1 MKSVDS
7 APRTRFGGLGFSSD
21 ETDGTAHGL
30 SDSTGFEERQIRCK
44 DLMFATPKPAWLAA
58 IMLIVSQS
66 SSGQDFPSTES
77 PTAPEAAVQ
86 PAGAEQPRASEQLQ
100 TVDPAGLAGDEL
112 HIRRDRA
119 QRQFLTLY
127 DDGNYQQSVFFANRV
142 VELTREI
149 FGNGNIELANP
160 LMNLASAYRR
170 SGDPQSAQA
179 TYSAAIAIIEDNID
193 NLSAKLINPLT
204 GLGATYNDAGLY
216 ALGLSAYQRALRIS
230 HVNGGFYNFEQ
241 IPARDGLTESY
252 LGMDDLEKADFE
264 QTVQV
269 SIYKHEYGKD
279 NPEIL
284 PAMYKVADWY
294 HRTGQFENE
303 QSIYTTT
310 LRMVKKSGGKTDPL
324 LIDTYRRYA
333 ALYRRQELP
342 EEAVRMQKKASEI
355 NDMQPE
361 PNITL
366 RGDLLVE
373 LGDMYITFGYSRRA
387 VETYMEA
394 WQVFAADPELYG
406 ERLEGYFSKPRS
418 VRRMAIP
425 AYYPRSSRSLDTA
438 DNPNMFGDGIV
449 MARYTVTDRGRV
461 EDVEI
466 IESDPS
472 GLLDDKV
479 VSALRRSYFRPE
491 FQDGLPVSRPDM
503 TFVHEFKYD
512 KTELKGAEEEKSD
525 ENERLPNPNEMD
537 RNSSGALEY
546 PQ

>member
-86 PAGAEQPRASEQLQ
+86 PAGAEQTRASEQLQ

-193 NLSAKLINPLT
+193 NLSAELINPLT
-204 GLGATYNDAGLY
+204 GLGATYNDAGL
-216 ALGLSAYQRALRIS
+216 
-230 HVNGGFYNFEQ
+230 
-241 IPARDGLTESY
+241 
-252 LGMDDLEKADFE
+252 
-264 QTVQV
+264 
-269 SIYKHEYGKD
+269 
-279 NPEIL
+279 
-284 PAMYKVADWY
+284 
-294 HRTGQFENE
+294 
-303 QSIYTTT
+303 
-310 LRMVKKSGGKTDPL
+310 
-324 LIDTYRRYA
+324 
-333 ALYRRQELP
+333 
-342 EEAVRMQKKASEI
+342 
-355 NDMQPE
+355 
-361 PNITL
+361 
-366 RGDLLVE
+366 
-373 LGDMYITFGYSRRA
+373 
-387 VETYMEA
+387 
-394 WQVFAADPELYG
+394 
-406 ERLEGYFSKPRS
+406 
-418 VRRMAIP
+418 
-425 AYYPRSSRSLDTA
+425 
-438 DNPNMFGDGIV
+438 
-449 MARYTVTDRGRV
+449 
-461 EDVEI
+461 
-466 IESDPS
+466 
-472 GLLDDKV
+472 
-479 VSALRRSYFRPE
+479 
-491 FQDGLPVSRPDM
+491 
-503 TFVHEFKYD
+503 
-512 KTELKGAEEEKSD
+512 
-525 ENERLPNPNEMD
+525 
-537 RNSSGALEY
+537 
-546 PQ
+546 

>member
-7 APRTRFGGLGFSSD
+7 APRARFGGLGLSSD

-30 SDSTGFEERQIRCK
+30 SDSTGFEERPTCCK
-44 DLMFATPKPAWLAA
+44 DLMLATPKPAWLAV
-58 IMLIVSQS
+58 IVLIVSQS
-66 SSGQDFPSTES
+66 SLGQDFPSTVL
-77 PTAPEAAVQ
+77 PATPEAAVQ
-86 PAGAEQPRASEQLQ
+86 PAGEQLQ
-100 TVDPAGLAGDEL
+100 TVDPTGLTGDERQ
-112 HIRRDRA
+112 IRRDRA

-127 DDGNYQQSVFFANRV
+127 DDRNYQQSIFFANRV

-149 FGNGNIELANP
+149 FGNNSIELADP

-179 TYSAAIAIIEDNID
+179 TYAAAIAIIEDNQD
-193 NLSAKLINPLT
+193 NLSAELINPLV

-241 IPARDGLTESY
+241 IPARDGLTESH
-252 LGMDDLEKADFE
+252 LGMEDLEKADFE

-269 SIYKHEYGKD
+269 SIYKHEYGEK

-303 QSIYTTT
+303 QSIYTTA
-310 LRMVKKSGGKTDPL
+310 LRMVKRSGGKTDPL

-355 NDMQPE
+355 NEMQPE

-387 VETYMEA
+387 VETYSEA
-394 WQVFAADPELYG
+394 WQVFAVDPELYG
-406 ERLEGYFSKPRS
+406 ERLEDYFSKPQS

-425 AYYPRSSRSLDTA
+425 AYYPRSSRSLDA
-438 DNPNMFGDGIV
+438 AENPNMFGDGIV

-491 FQDGLPVSRPDM
+491 FQDGLPVFRPDM

-512 KTELKGAEEEKSD
+512 KSALKVAEEEKSD

-537 RNSSGALEY
+537 SKSSGALEY

>member
-1 MKSVDS
+1 
-7 APRTRFGGLGFSSD
+7 
-21 ETDGTAHGL
+21 
-30 SDSTGFEERQIRCK
+30 
-44 DLMFATPKPAWLAA
+44 
-58 IMLIVSQS
+58 MLIVSQGS
-66 SSGQDFPSTES
+66 WGQDLPSTVL
-77 PTAPEAAVQ
+77 PAAPDAAAP
-86 PAGAEQPRASEQLQ
+86 PASAEQTGAGEQPQ
-100 TVDPAGLAGDEL
+100 TVDPAGPTGDEL
-112 HIRRDRA
+112 QIRRDRA

-127 DDGNYQQSVFFANRV
+127 DDGNYEQSIFFANRV
-142 VELTREI
+142 VELTRET
-149 FGNGNIELANP
+149 FGNSSIELANP

-170 SGDPQSAQA
+170 RGDPQSALA
-179 TYSAAIAIIEDNID
+179 SYSAAIAIIEDNND
-193 NLSAKLINPLT
+193 NLSAELINPLM
-204 GLGATYNDAGLY
+204 GLGATYNDAELH
-216 ALGLSAYQRALRIS
+216 ALGLSAYQRALRIT

-252 LGMDDLEKADFE
+252 LGMENLEKADFE

-269 SIYKHEYGKD
+269 SIYKREYGED
-279 NPEIL
+279 SPEIL

-303 QSIYTTT
+303 QSIYTTA

-355 NDMQPE
+355 NEMQPE
-361 PNITL
+361 PNIML

-373 LGDMYITFGYSRRA
+373 LGDMYVTFGYSRRA
-387 VETYMEA
+387 VETYTEA

-406 ERLEGYFSKPRS
+406 ERLEGYFSKPQRVRS
-418 VRRMAIP
+418 MPIP
-425 AYYPRSSRSLDTA
+425 AYYPRSSRSLDAA

-466 IESDPS
+466 IESDPPD
-472 GLLDDKV
+472 LLDDKV
-479 VSALRRSYFRPE
+479 VAALRRSYFRPE

-503 TFVHEFKYD
+503 TYVHEFKYD
-512 KTELKGAEEEKSD
+512 KTALRVAEEEKSTED
-525 ENERLPNPNEMD
+525 DRLPNPNEMD
-537 RNSSGALEY
+537 RGSSGALEY

>member
-30 SDSTGFEERQIRCK
+30 SDSIGFEERQICCK
-44 DLMFATPKPAWLAA
+44 DLMLVTPKPAWLAA

-66 SSGQDFPSTES
+66 SSGQDLPSIVLPTE
-77 PTAPEAAVQ
+77 PEATVQ
-86 PAGAEQPRASEQLQ
+86 PAGAEQTRASEQLQ
-100 TVDPAGLAGDEL
+100 TVDSAGLAGDEL

-179 TYSAAIAIIEDNID
+179 TYSAAITSIEDNID

-241 IPARDGLTESY
+241 LPARDGLTESY

-269 SIYKHEYGKD
+269 SIYKHEYGEA

-425 AYYPRSSRSLDTA
+425 AYYPRSSRSLDAA

-461 EDVEI
+461 EDIEI

-512 KTELKGAEEEKSD
+512 KTALKVAEEEKSD